1 MSPSG
6 PLYPVGHIVEIIAP
20 AIAKD
25 LADRGILTEDRV
37 LSEPVSSLKDAL
49 APRIWIELDPNFT
62 IEPAIASRVGFGPGM
77 TAEVQGVPIA
87 TRPVLNVLE
96 NIVITILAKVPEA
109 LPEDPQP
116 DPPKYSRSK
125 STGLAAQTACMQ
137 LRTRVLGT
145 LYRVLQGNITFTKG
159 EWLSPGTRELQ
170 YAAACRM
177 TFVTST
183 PVPDDTSL
191 VVKPDGEFDMT
202 AVFPNS
208 EYVSNTVLVTL

>member
-1 MSPSG
+1 MNPSG
-6 PLYPVGHIVEIIAP
+6 PLYPVGHIVEIITP

-25 LADRGILTEDRV
+25 LSDRGILTEDRV
-37 LSEPVSSLKDAL
+37 LSEPVSTLKDAL
-49 APRIWIELDPNFT
+49 APRIWIELAPNFT
-62 IEPAIASRVGFGPGM
+62 VEPAIASRVGFGPGM
-77 TAEVQGVPIA
+77 TATVQGVDVA

-96 NIVITILAKVPEA
+96 TIVITILAKAPEP

-145 LYRVLQGNITFTKG
+145 LYRVLQGNITSIQG
-159 EWLSPGTRELQ
+159 EWLKPETREMQ
-170 YAAACRM
+170 YGSALRM
-177 TFVTST
+177 TLVTST

-202 AVFPNS
+202 AVFPES
-208 EYVSNTVLVTL
+208 EYLANTVLVTL